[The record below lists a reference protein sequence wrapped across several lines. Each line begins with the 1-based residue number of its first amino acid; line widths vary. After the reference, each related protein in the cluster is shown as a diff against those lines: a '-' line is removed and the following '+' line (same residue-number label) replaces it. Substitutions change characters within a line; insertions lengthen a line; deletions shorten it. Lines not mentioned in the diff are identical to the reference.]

1 MNLNHINFTF
11 GTDNNETNSYYLK
24 SGFGFGIR
32 FATPVFPLRL
42 DWGYGLNHKRGEDL
56 QQFYF
61 TIGNIF

>member
-1 MNLNHINFTF
+1 MNKANFSF
-11 GTDNNETNSYYLK
+11 GEDNEDNDEYYLK
-24 SGFGFGIR
+24 SGVGFGIR

-61 TIGNIF
+61 TIGNVF